1 MNDMKKSRF
10 NRISPLTKKKRAL
23 LEINKVIRAA
33 ERKALKAK
41 LSNSGSNQK
50 GGKDD

>member
-1 MNDMKKSRF
+1 MKKSRF

-23 LEINKVIRAA
+23 QNLHKTVNQVKD
-33 ERKALKAK
+33 LKAK
-41 LSNSGSNQK
+41 SAKEK

>member
-23 LEINKVIRAA
+23 QNLYYTVNQMKSV
-33 ERKALKAK
+33 KA
-41 LSNSGSNQK
+41 NSANQK
-50 GGKDD
+50 GGNDA

>member
-1 MNDMKKSRF
+1 MKKSRF

-23 LEINKVIRAA
+23 QNLHNTVNQM
-33 ERKALKAK
+33 KALNAK
-41 LSNSGSNQK
+41 SAKKK